1 MSRRYRIRTTREGVE
16 VHFAEK
22 LRIDGAK
29 SEVRKEIDAE
39 KSYWNINRGLPW
51 MPLGLAGE
59 EARKRLRDWRKDTGE
74 TLALNIGESVIRLEE
89 V

>member
-1 MSRRYRIRTTREGVE
+1 MTRRYRIRTTREGVE

-22 LRIDGAK
+22 ARTDGAK
-29 SEVRKEIDAE
+29 SEVRRQIDIE
-39 KSYWNINRGLPW
+39 KSYWHIDRGRTW
-51 MPLGLAGE
+51 APLGLAGE
-59 EARKRLRDWRKDTGE
+59 AARKRLRDWRKDTGE